1 MRLGIVDLPE
11 IAIIGREGFCTKE
24 NHVLSAVD
32 GELHKRVLSGR
43 NRSIS
48 EYGGTG
54 GLEKAGC
61 SFR

>member
-11 IAIIGREGFCTKE
+11 IAIIG
-24 NHVLSAVD
+24 D
-32 GELHKRVLSGR
+32 GELHKRVLSGW
-43 NRSIS
+43 NRRIS

-54 GLEKAGC
+54 GLEKADC

>member
-11 IAIIGREGFCTKE
+11 IAIIG
-24 NHVLSAVD
+24 D

-54 GLEKAGC
+54 GLDKMGLACQKVLC
-61 SFR
+61 SGGFTG